1 MRYST
6 GARVPE
12 PDLLTIARGLVVA
25 PAGCGKTELIARALH
40 RHRGDRPVLVLT
52 HTNAGVAAMRA
63 RLSRAQVPSASYRL
77 ATIDGWAMRL
87 IGTFPRRSGH
97 DPTILTGR
105 SPNYVAVRQ
114 FAAGLLATGHVN
126 DVIGSSYARLMVD
139 EYQDCS
145 RLQHSIVAWLAQLLP
160 TTVVGDPMQAIFGF
174 DARDPLAGW
183 EAEVSALFPLVATL
197 SDPWRWT
204 NAGADVLGRWLLAVR
219 SDLEAGRRI
228 DVRQAPAGV
237 QWVPLDGTVADHPKR
252 LAAARTSAPVRDGTV
267 LIIGESRSPA
277 GQQSFASQTPGAVTV
292 EAVDLKDLVDFA
304 ESVDLSAADATSRI
318 LHFAGRLMTN
328 VGPAEMLQRLESLRS
343 GRARNPAS
351 AAERAALEFE
361 ADRCHS
367 RVATLLAELNR
378 QSEVR
383 VYRPAVLRACMQALQ
398 RCHQN
403 DVTFAEAT
411 VSMREEYR
419 VLGRAVPR
427 RAVGSTL
434 LLKGLEAD
442 VAVILH
448 AGGLDAR
455 NLYVAMTRGS
465 RQLVICSSSPLLG

>member
-1 MRYST
+1 M
-6 GARVPE
+6 PE
-12 PDLLTIARGLVVA
+12 PDLLTVARGRIVA
-25 PAGCGKTELIARALH
+25 PAGCGKTELLVRALH
-40 RHRGDRPVLVLT
+40 RHDGDRPVLVLT
-52 HTNAGVAAMRA
+52 HTNAGVAAMRT
-63 RLSRAQVPSASYRL
+63 RLARAQVQSSRYRL

-87 IGTFPRRSGH
+87 ISTFPRRSGH
-97 DPTILTGR
+97 DPAILTGR
-105 SPNYVAVRQ
+105 FPNYVAVRQ
-114 FAAGLLATGHVN
+114 HAVALLAAGHVN
-126 DVIGSSYARLMVD
+126 DVVASSYARLFVD

-145 RLQHSIVAWLAQLLP
+145 RLQHSLVTWLAQLLP
-160 TTVVGDPMQAIFGF
+160 TAIVGDPMQAIFGF

-183 EAEVSALFPLVATL
+183 DADVCAHFPLTSTL
-197 SDPWRWT
+197 ADPWRWT
-204 NAGADVLGRWLLAVR
+204 NAGAEPLGRWLLAAR
-219 SDLEAGRRI
+219 IELEAGRKI

-237 QWVPLDGTVADHPKR
+237 QWVALDGSNADHPKR
-252 LAAARTSAPVRDGTV
+252 LTAARTNAPGQDGTV
-267 LIIGESRSPA
+267 LIIGDSRNPA

-292 EAVDLKDLVDFA
+292 EAVDLKDLVAFA
-304 ESVDLSAADATSRI
+304 ESLDLSAADATSRI
-318 LHFAGRLMTN
+318 LDFAGRLMTN
-328 VGPAEMLQRLESLRS
+328 VGSAVMLQRMDSLRA

-351 AAERAALEFE
+351 AAETAALDFE

-398 RCHQN
+398 RCHQH
-403 DVTFAEAT
+403 DVGFAEAA

-419 VLGRAVPR
+419 LLGRSLPR

-448 AGGLDAR
+448 ADGLDAR

-465 RQLVICSSSPLLG
+465 RQLVICSASPLLG